1 MATLDLVL
9 ASDESEDNLSLERY
23 FLAGDLIIGVGYGL
37 QLVLWFLC
45 TSYLWRK
52 RNRGWMSTLLLIYLA
67 VLLVTETVFVVA
79 EGLNIQHI
87 YVDNRNFPGGPW
99 RYHLSSQTSATNVT
113 FNASIFVLTF
123 LGDLL
128 VLWRCWVVW
137 SAFDTGIAVTA
148 VSLPVL
154 ILSGSFVLG
163 AIWTLQSSHPEL
175 AIYRSVPLAFGTA
188 YYAVSLALNVIL
200 TALITG
206 RLLAYRRAHI
216 ALLPADHARQ
226 YLCLVAVV
234 VESAAIH
241 TAAAIAFVTSYGL
254 SAPANVLL
262 MGLASAAQQVASYL
276 IIYRVADGKAWSR
289 DMPRLE
295 TITSLK
301 FASREDP
308 LPHASSP
315 DASLGTTDTEH
326 QGEDGADA

>member
-1 MATLDLVL
+1 MSCPLP
-9 ASDESEDNLSLERY
+9 
-23 FLAGDLIIGVGYGL
+23 GL

-128 VLWRCWVVW
+128 VVRFYSIRTSPSPYIWRTALALLGRLVRLRHRDRSHRCQSS
-137 SAFDTGIAVTA
+137 SADTVRIFWC
-148 VSLPVL
+148 VSPPSNLLRSRQFLINVRPVK
-154 ILSGSFVLG
+154 VLG

-234 VESAAIH
+234 VESTAIH

-262 MGLASAAQQVASYL
+262 MGLASAAQVRIFTVEEALPPADYMLSKL
-276 IIYRVADGKAWSR
+276 RV
-289 DMPRLE
+289 
-295 TITSLK
+295 T
-301 FASREDP
+301 
-308 LPHASSP
+308 
-315 DASLGTTDTEH
+315 
-326 QGEDGADA
+326 